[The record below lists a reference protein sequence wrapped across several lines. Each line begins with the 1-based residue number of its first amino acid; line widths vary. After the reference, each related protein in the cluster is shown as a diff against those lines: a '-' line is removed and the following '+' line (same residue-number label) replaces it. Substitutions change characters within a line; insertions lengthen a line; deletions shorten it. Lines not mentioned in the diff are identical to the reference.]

1 MDVGYIDDTQKVVHR
16 RNVTIRIGCTCKP
29 VQLDL
34 YRQAEILSDVFL
46 IDPWAVNPEY
56 NQTKAFLFLSH

>member
-1 MDVGYIDDTQKVVHR
+1 MMQCYQLIDRMDVAYTDNTDTVIHR

-34 YRQAEILSDVFL
+34 YRQAEILSDVFM
-46 IDPWAVNPEY
+46 IDP
-56 NQTKAFLFLSH
+56 